1 MDASAPSRAYVNR
14 LPGIY
19 VRSDGGNDIRST
31 ASSSS
36 NSSNF
41 RFQNISL
48 STKKSGSRPF
58 DGVFNINVQTS
69 SLPTSQFPQESL
81 GSLISGGGDQA
92 EQIRSKVST
101 VAHTGG
107 LMQTNRCAVV
117 TGGKESVENDTE
129 VNELP
134 KDASLLDNLPRRS
147 LKRSCQVRNIAPGA
161 YQENLDYEDDYPQ
174 DIHLADMTDSEEDP
188 EYELPKKHISSSES
202 DVSDAPTEPR
212 KKKKNVLNNNT
223 NMPPRNPHNLE
234 FRDEHGNT
242 IAPGTVEYTTRF
254 AEHEQIIKGTLNKY
268 KRDYKLFQDYVCH
281 YFENGEDIVESMKPN
296 DIDKPSLTFLISSY
310 LTDRSN
316 ITHYRKTNEVRLL
329 EPSTLERIWYGL
341 SHMIKKEIG
350 YDITKDEAFGTA
362 KQAKLSAMRL
372 SKKVPGLGENASA
385 SIPWTLSMVIY
396 VLSNDMLNFYTPEG
410 LIGLFYFL
418 LMIYFLPRVKTEI
431 MGLTRGDFVR
441 VKNWKGETIGVVYV
455 PKGTTKKDRGN
466 KTVRDAAGYYKR

>member
-1 MDASAPSRAYVNR
+1 MTVKNEVLYTCYLCTNR
-14 LPGIY
+14 SFPNRDDLLFHLTFTHYSKDLLSSFPYTEAAECTKCTDKPII
-19 VRSDGGNDIRST
+19 STNRST
-31 ASSSS
+31 HLRHVGVYHREVLAFLPQSEVTKLESADSYRVS
-36 NSSNF
+36 PSEVNSFTNMT
-41 RFQNISL
+41 I
-48 STKKSGSRPF
+48 TTAVKKEP
-58 DGVFNINVQTS
+58 
-69 SLPTSQFPQESL
+69 E
-81 GSLISGGGDQA
+81 
-92 EQIRSKVST
+92 E
-101 VAHTGG
+101 
-107 LMQTNRCAVV
+107 
-117 TGGKESVENDTE
+117 
-129 VNELP
+129 NELP

-174 DIHLADMTDSEEDP
+174 DIHVADMTDSEEDP

-202 DVSDAPTEPR
+202 DGSDAPTEPR

-223 NMPPRNPHNLE
+223 TMPPRNPHNLE

-281 YFENGEDIVESMKPN
+281 YFENGEDIVGSMKPN
-296 DIDKPSLTFLISSY
+296 DIDKASLTFLISSY